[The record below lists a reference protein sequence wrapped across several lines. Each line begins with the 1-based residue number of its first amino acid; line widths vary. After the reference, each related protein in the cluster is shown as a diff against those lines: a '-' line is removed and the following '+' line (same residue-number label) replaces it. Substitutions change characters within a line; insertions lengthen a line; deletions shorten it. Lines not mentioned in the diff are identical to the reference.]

1 MTDQEES
8 AVTVASAESGD
19 PRALLRRI
27 AQQRAELDRAESLS
41 VRRARNSGLTWQ
53 EIAGVLGVTKQA
65 VHKRYGRA

>member
-1 MTDQEES
+1 MTDQEEQ

-19 PRALLRRI
+19 PRVLLRRI

-53 EIAGVLGVTKQA
+53 EIAGELGVTKQA

>member
-1 MTDQEES
+1 
-8 AVTVASAESGD
+8 VTVASAEAGD

-53 EIAGVLGVTKQA
+53 EIAGELGVTKQA
-65 VHKRYGRA
+65 VHKRYGRS

>member
-1 MTDQEES
+1 M
-8 AVTVASAESGD
+8 TVASAESGE

-53 EIAGVLGVTKQA
+53 EIAGELGVTKQA
-65 VHKRYGRA
+65 VHKRYGRS